1 MIKYMR
7 FKLPV
12 ELQVKHK
19 NEKRRMQND
28 EIQRKKMMRVG
39 KKMMRVGEKMIRVGK
54 KMMRVEK
61 KMMRV
66 GKKMMRVG
74 KKMMRVGKKMMRVG
88 KRKGSDKR
96 RCRHVS
102 KRREWIRTI

>member
-1 MIKYMR
+1 MIKYIR

-28 EIQRKKMMRVG
+28 EIQR
-39 KKMMRVGEKMIRVGK
+39 
-54 KMMRVEK
+54 
-61 KMMRV
+61 
-66 GKKMMRVG
+66 KKMMRVG

>member
-39 KKMMRVGEKMIRVGK
+39 KKMMRVG
-54 KMMRVEK
+54 
-61 KMMRV
+61 
-66 GKKMMRVG
+66 
-74 KKMMRVGKKMMRVG
+74 

>member
-39 KKMMRVGEKMIRVGK
+39 KKMMRVG
-54 KMMRVEK
+54 
-61 KMMRV
+61 
-66 GKKMMRVG
+66 
-74 KKMMRVGKKMMRVG
+74 KKMMRVG

>member
-1 MIKYMR
+1 MIKYIR

-39 KKMMRVGEKMIRVGK
+39 KKMMRVG
-54 KMMRVEK
+54 
-61 KMMRV
+61 
-66 GKKMMRVG
+66 
-74 KKMMRVGKKMMRVG
+74 KKMMRVG

-96 RCRHVS
+96 RCRYVS